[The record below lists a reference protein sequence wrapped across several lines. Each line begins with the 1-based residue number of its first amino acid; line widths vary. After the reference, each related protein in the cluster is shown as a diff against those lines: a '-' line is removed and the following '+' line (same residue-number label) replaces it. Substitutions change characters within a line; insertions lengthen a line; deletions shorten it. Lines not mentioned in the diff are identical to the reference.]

1 MKKTYFMKTFNLN
14 LNLFLF
20 SILGL
25 FFSLLFGVVTSKT
38 ESLSK
43 FAPLSKISFY
53 FGNLHRLIL
62 MSTVL
67 MTLLLLLSVT
77 VEIISRVK
85 KDSLPNYF
93 TSIIETFRLRR
104 FSSQSERTDRV
115 MNDSRAKTTINP
127 IYHDFNRSVKK
138 LTVDITEN
146 QVIVFIKMPHS
157 QQAQKILKE
166 MEHLLREEI
175 SSRSPDYIFSNP
187 ERIKNQLWFT
197 GTKR

>member
-1 MKKTYFMKTFNLN
+1 
-14 LNLFLF
+14 
-20 SILGL
+20 
-25 FFSLLFGVVTSKT
+25 
-38 ESLSK
+38 
-43 FAPLSKISFY
+43 
-53 FGNLHRLIL
+53 
-62 MSTVL
+62 
-67 MTLLLLLSVT
+67 LLLSVT

-85 KDSLPNYF
+85 KDSLHNYF

-104 FSSQSERTDRV
+104 FSYQSERTDKV
-115 MNDSRAKTTINP
+115 MNDSRAKTTIKP

-175 SSRSPDYIFSNP
+175 SSRNPDYIFSTP

>member
-1 MKKTYFMKTFNLN
+1 M
-14 LNLFLF
+14 
-20 SILGL
+20 
-25 FFSLLFGVVTSKT
+25 
-38 ESLSK
+38 
-43 FAPLSKISFY
+43 
-53 FGNLHRLIL
+53 
-62 MSTVL
+62 
-67 MTLLLLLSVT
+67 
-77 VEIISRVK
+77 K
-85 KDSLPNYF
+85 KDSLHNYF

-104 FSSQSERTDRV
+104 FSYQSERTDKV

-187 ERIKNQLWFT
+187 ERIKNQLWFI

>member
-1 MKKTYFMKTFNLN
+1 
-14 LNLFLF
+14 
-20 SILGL
+20 
-25 FFSLLFGVVTSKT
+25 
-38 ESLSK
+38 
-43 FAPLSKISFY
+43 
-53 FGNLHRLIL
+53 

-104 FSSQSERTDRV
+104 FSYQSERTDKV

-146 QVIVFIKMPHS
+146 QVIVFIKIPHS

-187 ERIKNQLWFT
+187 ERIKNQLWFI